1 VTTHKLRQWRGVK
14 PVADPTGVAI
24 TARLRTSA
32 DDEFV
37 LDQVAAHLGG
47 LRRADLAA
55 TAHRPTP
62 DPQLSTEQRRQVR
75 RDELNG
81 RKKVLTAQSS
91 ARWAN
96 AIIAGNDD
104 QYRLARDAQYRHIVG
119 LRAAIATIEKR
130 LAAPTTDTLTPSER
144 KARRKARSTKG
155 YATQHER
162 FTKQQRLQHL
172 RAELAREQA
181 DRADHRVR
189 VTEGGKRL
197 AHTRHHL
204 DAAGLT
210 TDEWRQKW
218 AAARYRI
225 VANGSP
231 DEPFGN
237 LTITVTPAGEVS
249 VRLPKPLEHLA
260 NAARGRYVLSCPAV
274 FSHRGDEWEQ
284 RISGGNS
291 VSYTITR
298 KPGRSGR
305 YLTAACAIPA
315 VPYRVGRDDTAVGE
329 DVYATGPVVG
339 VDLNDGHLAVR
350 RLDAHGNPTG
360 HARTVGRETMGRGA
374 RGNGSAAPSSPG
386 SQQRHS
392 VTGWPACATGRVL
405 PYSPSIP
412 PTAASGVHNIG
423 STPMKTSPVTRPRPR

>member
-1 VTTHKLRQWRGVK
+1 VTARKLRQWRGVK

-104 QYRLARDAQYRHIVG
+104 QYRLARDAQYCHIVG

-130 LAAPTTDTLTPSER
+130 LAAPTSDTLTASER
-144 KARRKARSTKG
+144 KARRKAKSTKG
-155 YATQHER
+155 YASQHER

-172 RAELAREQA
+172 RAELARMQA
-181 DRADHRVR
+181 DRADRRVR

-260 NAARGRYVLSCPAV
+260 NAARSRYVLSCPAV

-298 KPGRSGR
+298 KSGRSGR
-305 YLTAACAIPA
+305 YLTAAWAIPA
-315 VPYRVGRDDTAVGE
+315 VPY
-329 DVYATGPVVG
+329 
-339 VDLNDGHLAVR
+339 
-350 RLDAHGNPTG
+350 
-360 HARTVGRETMGRGA
+360 
-374 RGNGSAAPSSPG
+374 
-386 SQQRHS
+386 
-392 VTGWPACATGRVL
+392 
-405 PYSPSIP
+405 
-412 PTAASGVHNIG
+412 
-423 STPMKTSPVTRPRPR
+423 